1 MAKNRTA
8 ESRGPEYE
16 SFGKNLAYYRK
27 LADLSQAEMA
37 KQLGV
42 PQSTYS
48 GWETGTRKIQLSTII
63 QLSEFF
69 DKSPDELIGNKIMN
83 VKNVQNNF
91 SLSDLE
97 KNIIRKF
104 RTLNSGER
112 AMFLRT
118 IDIDEEKGKDT
129 KLT

>member
-1 MAKNRTA
+1 MAKDRTA
-8 ESRGPEYE
+8 DSRGPEYE
-16 SFGKNLAYYRK
+16 SFGKNLAYFRK

-63 QLSEFF
+63 QLSKFF
-69 DKSPDELIGNKIMN
+69 GKSPDELIGSKRLDNLDA
-83 VKNVQNNF
+83 KNDF
-91 SLSDLE
+91 SLSSLE
-97 KNIIRKF
+97 KDIICKF
-104 RTLNSGER
+104 RTLNNGER

-118 IDIDEEKGKDT
+118 IGVEEKEIT
-129 KLT
+129 ARMA

>member
-1 MAKNRTA
+1 MAKDRTA
-8 ESRGPEYE
+8 DSRGPEYE
-16 SFGKNLAYYRK
+16 LFGKNLAYFRK

-63 QLSEFF
+63 QLSKFF
-69 DKSPDELIGNKIMN
+69 GKSPDELIGSKKLDDLD
-83 VKNVQNNF
+83 VKNEF
-91 SLSDLE
+91 ALSNLE

-104 RTLNSGER
+104 RTLNNGER

-118 IDIDEEKGKDT
+118 IGIDEEKGNAT
-129 KLT
+129 KMA